1 MIRTALKGIS
11 TRRMRTTLTALAI
24 VLGVAMVSGAY
35 TLSDTMRGAA
45 DSLSKSSYEGTAAV
59 VSAKTASITT
69 SPGPE
74 AKRPSF
80 SSNGESSPA

>member
-35 TLSDTMRGAA
+35 RLSATMRGARR
-45 DSLSKSSYEGTAAV
+45 LAV
-59 VSAKTASITT
+59 EVLL
-69 SPGPE
+69 
-74 AKRPSF
+74 
-80 SSNGESSPA
+80 